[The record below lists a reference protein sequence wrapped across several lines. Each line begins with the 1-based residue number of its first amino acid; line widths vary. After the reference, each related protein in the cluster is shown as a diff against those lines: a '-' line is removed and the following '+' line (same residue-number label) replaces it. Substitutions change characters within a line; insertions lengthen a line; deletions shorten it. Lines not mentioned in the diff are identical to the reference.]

1 MKQAAVPRAVVFD
14 LGKVLIDFDYG
25 ILARRMAPQSAIPA
39 DAILAVVNQTPLLH
53 RYETGLM
60 SDREFFEAVVAA
72 TGFRGGE
79 TEFLAWFGDI
89 FTEIGPMV
97 ALQQALVGRGVP
109 TYVFSNTNA
118 QAIRH
123 VRQSFPFYRQ
133 FTGEVLSYEVRSM
146 KPDTRIYE
154 AVEAVSGFSGE
165 DLLYLDD
172 RSENI
177 AAGAG
182 RGWQAWIHD
191 DPRQTVPRVSALMG
205 LEAGTIPVVGS

>member
-1 MKQAAVPRAVVFD
+1 MSMPGIPKAVVFD
-14 LGKVLIDFDYG
+14 LGKVLLDFDYG
-25 ILARRMAPQSAIPA
+25 ILARRMEALSDVPA
-39 DAILAVVNQTPLLH
+39 QAILQVVNQTPLLH

-60 SDREFFEAVVAA
+60 GDREFFEAVVAA

-79 TEFLAWFGDI
+79 VRFLEWFGDI
-89 FTEIGPMV
+89 FTEIVPMV
-97 ALQQALVGRGVP
+97 GLHEALVRRGIP

-123 VRQSFPFYRQ
+123 VRRVFPFYRK

-146 KPDTRIYE
+146 KPDAGIYE
-154 AVEAVSGFSGE
+154 AVERLSGFSGA

-177 AAGAG
+177 AAGAS
-182 RGWQAWIHD
+182 RGWRAWIHE
-191 DPRQTVPRVSALMG
+191 DPLITVPRVVSLMG
-205 LEAGTIPVVGS
+205 L

>member
-1 MKQAAVPRAVVFD
+1 MSTVEIPKAVVFD
-14 LGKVLIDFDYG
+14 LGKVLLDFDYG
-25 ILARRMAPQSAIPA
+25 ILARRMEALSDVPA
-39 DAILAVVNQTPLLH
+39 QVILQVVNQTPLLH

-60 SDREFFEAVVAA
+60 GDREFFEAVVAA

-79 TEFLAWFGDI
+79 VRFLEWFGDI
-89 FTEIGPMV
+89 FTEIVPMV
-97 ALQQALVGRGVP
+97 GLHEALVGRGIP

-123 VRQSFPFYRQ
+123 VRQVFPFYRK

-146 KPDTRIYE
+146 KPDAGIYE
-154 AVEAVSGFSGE
+154 AVERLSGFSGA

-177 AAGAG
+177 AAGAS
-182 RGWQAWIHD
+182 RGWRAWIHE
-191 DPRQTVPRVSALMG
+191 DPLITVPRVVSLMG
-205 LEAGTIPVVGS
+205 L